1 MHSICKKYKGTTARM
16 EALRN
21 WTTYIHANVPHADD
35 EWEKI
40 LLSVDETK
48 LDDDTFTQLFIHYCS
63 LGGMDIDDV

>member
-1 MHSICKKYKGTTARM
+1 M

-63 LGGMDIDDV
+63 LGGMDIDEV

>member
-21 WTTYIHANVPHADD
+21 WTAYIHANVSHASED
-35 EWEKI
+35 WEKT

-48 LDDDTFTQLFIHYCS
+48 LDDDTFTQLFISYCS
-63 LGGMDIDDV
+63 LGGRDIEDI

>member
-21 WTTYIHANVPHADD
+21 WTTYIHANVAHADD

-48 LDDDTFTQLFIHYCS
+48 LDDDAFTQLFIHYCS
-63 LGGMDIDDV
+63 LGGMDIDEV